1 VASGVTQP
9 VDRLRPSAADRDRA
23 AELLRRACLD
33 QRLSAETFSGRLD
46 LVYAART
53 RAELDR
59 LLGDVPEPRLLRR
72 LVLAGVTWLSSWSN
86 DVRAAWRQPRT
97 PRLVLPNRD
106 QVLIGRSAACDFV
119 IADGTVS
126 AEHAVLMHID
136 GDWTLRDNGS
146 TNGTYVNGLRVVD
159 EMLVRAGDEL
169 ALGYSRFILAP
180 PRP

>member
-1 VASGVTQP
+1 MTSALRSGDIPEHWRRSEDLPSGRSSPRMRAVASGVTQP
-9 VDRLRPSAADRDRA
+9 VDRLRPSAADRERA

-72 LVLAGVTWLSSWSN
+72 LVLAGVSWLSSWSN

-97 PRLVLPNRD
+97 PRLVLPNR
-106 QVLIGRSAACDFV
+106 
-119 IADGTVS
+119 
-126 AEHAVLMHID
+126 
-136 GDWTLRDNGS
+136 
-146 TNGTYVNGLRVVD
+146 
-159 EMLVRAGDEL
+159 
-169 ALGYSRFILAP
+169 
-180 PRP
+180 

>member
-1 VASGVTQP
+1 MTSGVTPP
-9 VDRLRPSAADRDRA
+9 VDRLRPSAADRERA

-106 QVLIGRSAACDFV
+106 QVLIRSAACDFV

-126 AEHAVLMHID
+126 AEHAVSMHIN

-159 EMLVRAGDEL
+159 EMVVRAGDEL